1 MPYRNG
7 SALGPSCAPSQLEQ
21 PLCERGG
28 RYRGIVS
35 QEHSPQQEIWSV
47 PMAATVHPLTYL
59 GLLFQVG
66 LGSSSSMVPMASS
79 LKGKL
84 RGEGIG
90 VVSRA

>member
-1 MPYRNG
+1 MNVVVDTEELSVRNI
-7 SALGPSCAPSQLEQ
+7 S
-21 PLCERGG
+21 
-28 RYRGIVS
+28 
-35 QEHSPQQEIWSV
+35 HSRRSEWSV
-47 PMAATVHPLTYL
+47 PMAATVHPLTYI

-84 RGEGIG
+84 RGEEITG